1 MTGRLSERQI
11 ADLAI
16 LCGSIE
22 IEGTN
27 YIIEKQPRGWCDG
40 CAFHSQFLETG
51 HCPSIALK
59 ICCTGGNIFKE
70 LRTK

>member
-1 MTGRLSERQI
+1 MTEGLSERQI

-22 IEGTN
+22 IEGIN

-40 CAFHSQFLETG
+40 CSFYPQFLETG
-51 HCPSIALK
+51 HCPSIATK
-59 ICCTGGNIFKE
+59 ICCTGGRILK
-70 LRTK
+70 K